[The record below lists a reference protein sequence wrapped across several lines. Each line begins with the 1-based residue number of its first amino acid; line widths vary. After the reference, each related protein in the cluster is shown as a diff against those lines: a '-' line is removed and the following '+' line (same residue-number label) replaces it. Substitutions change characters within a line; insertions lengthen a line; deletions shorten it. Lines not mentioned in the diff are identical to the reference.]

1 MASST
6 WATKST
12 KQLKKVTLEYY
23 LLEIIEYAKYLGIDI
38 ETEQDLL
45 WIAMEGV
52 RISKFI
58 LNSSTLRYLRTGE

>member
-1 MASST
+1 
-6 WATKST
+6 
-12 KQLKKVTLEYY
+12 LEYY

-52 RISKFI
+52 RFSKFI